1 MYVSKKAQGFA
12 KWLINAKREGLF
24 PKGCLNLKT
33 IDKTKT
39 EIFIANTTEGQ
50 PLCVFEVGQEVDVFN
65 EHKNFLLK
73 KLPAYCL
80 KFPGYSV
87 LFSKIQK
94 SENKPIINF
103 RVKKFM
109 PRERF
114 VGDFSPRDFAK
125 FMAATINT
133 CRKQQQGNPY
143 DQ

>member
-1 MYVSKKAQGFA
+1 MYASKKAEGFS
-12 KWLINAKREGLF
+12 KWLIKAKREGLF
-24 PKGCLNLKT
+24 PRGCLNLKT
-33 IDKTKT
+33 IEKTKT
-39 EIFIANTTEGQ
+39 EIFIANTTEGE

-65 EHKNFLLK
+65 EHKNFLLQ

-87 LFSKIQK
+87 LFSKAQK
-94 SENKPIINF
+94 GKEKPIINF

-125 FMAATINT
+125 FMAATINAH
-133 CRKQQQGNPY
+133 RKEKQR
-143 DQ
+143 